1 MFGIDLK
8 NNIHDRAKIP
18 SMAKLSFIMNYTKLF
33 YKFFP
38 RYVILINF
46 KAQPF
51 IKAICFNIE

>member
-1 MFGIDLK
+1 
-8 NNIHDRAKIP
+8 
-18 SMAKLSFIMNYTKLF
+18 MAKLSFIMNYTKLF